1 MLRISKGQY
10 GIIEIIVSYDET
22 NKIDV
27 DTFLIIPGVT
37 TYKNIYSVSN
47 KLFFENGESYI
58 HVTFNRDSDIERFYT
73 YLMRDLKLNQI
84 LNIDSKN
91 D

>member
-1 MLRISKGQY
+1 MLRISKNQY
-10 GIIEIIVSYDET
+10 GITEIIVSYDEI
-22 NKIDV
+22 NKIAV

-37 TYKNIYSVSN
+37 TYKNIYSVTN

-58 HVTFNRDSDIERFYT
+58 QVTFNRDSDIERFYN

-91 D
+91 E

>member
-1 MLRISKGQY
+1 MLRISKNQY
-10 GIIEIIVSYDET
+10 GITEIIVSYDEV
-22 NKIDV
+22 NKIAV

-37 TYKNIYSVSN
+37 TYKNVYSVAN

-58 HVTFNRDSDIERFYT
+58 QVTFNRDSDIERFYT
-73 YLMRDLKLNQI
+73 YLIRDLKLNQI

>member
-1 MLRISKGQY
+1 MLRISKNQY
-10 GIIEIIVSYDET
+10 GISEIIVSYDEI
-22 NKIDV
+22 NKIAV

-58 HVTFNRDSDIERFYT
+58 QVTFNRDSDIERFYT

-84 LNIDSKN
+84 LNVDSKN

>member
-10 GIIEIIVSYDET
+10 GIIEIIVSYDDI

-58 HVTFNRDSDIERFYT
+58 QVTFNRDSDIERFYT

>member
-1 MLRISKGQY
+1 MLRISKNQY
-10 GIIEIIVSYDET
+10 GITEIIVSYDEI
-22 NKIDV
+22 NKIPV

-37 TYKNIYSVSN
+37 TYKNIYSVTN

-58 HVTFNRDSDIERFYT
+58 QVTFNRDSDIERFYT

-91 D
+91 E